1 MGPGKK
7 RAVLRACHAVAH
19 YLQTIPRSAEGTL
32 RRFGGR
38 DFWTRE
44 LFDRRALSHEHDQQR
59 QFNAGIGTG
68 SLLGIGLSAY
78 DCHSAV
84 TSRPFVC
91 SEFWRR
97 QTCLARTTSRQS
109 NR

>member
-1 MGPGKK
+1 
-7 RAVLRACHAVAH
+7 VS
-19 YLQTIPRSAEGTL
+19 QT
-32 RRFGGR
+32 
-38 DFWTRE
+38 WE
-44 LFDRRALSHEHDQQR
+44 LFDPWFDQRALSHEHDQQR
-59 QFNAGIGTG
+59 QFNAGIGTD
-68 SLLGIGLSAY
+68 SLLGIGLGAY